1 MNLTVAQQNIII
13 KICSIQFESLEDLL
27 QKQDLGDMCD
37 GQSYEEF
44 FEEMGFD
51 RLDFDKELISTIQT
65 FHDVVLEP
73 NRMFEYFDMI
83 DVEIFEYIM
92 FLFRKDIEPVYPK
105 AYENLKYK
113 LFIWKSA
120 TLNRS

>member
-1 MNLTVAQQNIII
+1 MNLTVAQQTIII
-13 KICSIQFESLEDLL
+13 KVCSIQFESLEDLL
-27 QKQDLGDMCD
+27 KTHNLGNMED

-44 FEEMGFD
+44 FKEMGFD
-51 RLDFDKELISTIQT
+51 RLDFDRELISTIQT

-120 TLNRS
+120 NLHRS